1 MATRPS
7 PAYVYNYSSPRPST
21 HCHSSFDMD
30 GSPGV
35 SKERPYADARP
46 DLPHHQNSSMGR
58 RTNVHP
64 AGESGRR
71 GFNPIKFFVI
81 CFHSSCTMSKVSTR
95 QNQRARQALTKG
107 QFMNVLWPVVP
118 FAFAFHWTKKEAQ
131 LLNFVL
137 SYIAMVPSANLLGFA
152 AQELASKMP
161 RVLGVVM
168 ETTFGSIVEFILL
181 LVLLKR
187 GDAYVPVI
195 KAAILG
201 SILANMLLCLGLCF
215 FFGGLRR
222 EQQEFHEAI
231 SEVRVEYLS

>member
-1 MATRPS
+1 
-7 PAYVYNYSSPRPST
+7 
-21 HCHSSFDMD
+21 
-30 GSPGV
+30 
-35 SKERPYADARP
+35 
-46 DLPHHQNSSMGR
+46 
-58 RTNVHP
+58 
-64 AGESGRR
+64 
-71 GFNPIKFFVI
+71 
-81 CFHSSCTMSKVSTR
+81 
-95 QNQRARQALTKG
+95 
-107 QFMNVLWPVVP
+107 MNVLWPVVP
-118 FAFAFHWTKKEAQ
+118 FAFAFHWSKKEAQ